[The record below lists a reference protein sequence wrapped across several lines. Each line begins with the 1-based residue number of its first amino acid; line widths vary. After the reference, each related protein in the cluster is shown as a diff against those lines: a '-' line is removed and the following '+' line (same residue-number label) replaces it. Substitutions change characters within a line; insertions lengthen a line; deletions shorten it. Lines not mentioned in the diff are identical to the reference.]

1 MLELLKVIHF
11 LSFSIAIGAGVSNL
25 FLGAR
30 LAAFPPQAMAPL
42 GEFRL
47 LLGKLST
54 IGLILL
60 WLSGI
65 WMVVATDSMAAPDNM
80 AFLWK
85 LVVVAVLTVLSIAA
99 NVTVFNARKVGAP
112 PDAMRMK
119 RLGFGSQAM
128 AILALILAV
137 IAFS

>member
-1 MLELLKVIHF
+1 VLELLKAVHF

-30 LAAFPPQAMAPL
+30 LAGFPPQAKSAL
-42 GEFRL
+42 GGFRL

-60 WLSGI
+60 WLTGI
-65 WMVVATDSMAAPDNM
+65 GMIAATGGIEVFDNT

-85 LVVVAVLTVLSIAA
+85 LAAVIVLTFFSIIA
-99 NVTVFNARKVGAP
+99 NVMVAQAKKAGAP
-112 PDAMRMK
+112 PDAKRMK
-119 RLGFGSQAM
+119 QLGFGSQAM
-128 AILALILAV
+128 AILALILAIV
-137 IAFS
+137 AFA